1 MALRKEA
8 LNGDYPERKHAMKR
22 SRITIDVSPELRQ
35 RIKMA
40 AAQSGTSIN
49 DYVGKILEEHVPQVE
64 TAFQSPGHPVTYEA
78 VARLRQ
84 LREKILEEHGGKPFD
99 DINETIWQMRE
110 ERLRELEER

>member
-49 DYVGKILEEHVPQVE
+49 DYVGKIIEEHDTQVE
-64 TAFQSPGHPVTYEA
+64 TAFQSPVLSVSYVA
-78 VARLRQ
+78 FARLHQ
-84 LREKILEEHGGKPFD
+84 LRKNILDEHVGEPFD

-110 ERLRELEER
+110 ERL